1 MIRMADEQ
9 GAALLK
15 LIQPTD
21 DQNRAVRARPWIEAL
36 AREFVGGCFHGGMV
50 GGLLEALVPGE
61 TTEKFSVMLAQAMV
75 DWAHKNGPESGEAP
89 NVAEYLAQI
98 GLSAKVEE
106 LHSSLR
112 GTLANSEGLGPMWRY
127 IMQSG
132 LVRAWVALEAMT
144 EDLWTGALDRAG
156 RRLRQEAFGSVNK
169 ATGDGQGIGRRT
181 IDIAIFAKHDFNLQD
196 KLGTVL
202 APKVSFKTVD
212 GISSAYKAAFGFDQK
227 HPAPTFR
234 DRKSLEPI
242 EAMRHVIVHRG
253 GVMDAQY
260 AAKASLD
267 TSMVGRPLNFKRE
280 TLDQAVGVVAS
291 QGLYLLMQTAVWLQA
306 MDPVT
311 PPEESDPPE
320 SG

>member
-1 MIRMADEQ
+1 
-9 GAALLK
+9 
-15 LIQPTD
+15 
-21 DQNRAVRARPWIEAL
+21 
-36 AREFVGGCFHGGMV
+36 MV

-61 TTEKFSVMLAQAMV
+61 PMEKVSVMVAQAV
-75 DWAHKNGPESGEAP
+75 VNWTHTNAPKSGEAP
-89 NVAEYLAQI
+89 NVTEIMAQI
-98 GLSAKVEE
+98 GLSTKLEE
-106 LHSSLR
+106 IHSSLR
-112 GTLANSEGLGPMWRY
+112 GLLANSEGLGPMWRY

-132 LVRAWVALEAMT
+132 LVRAWAALEAMA

-156 RRLRQEAFGSVNK
+156 RRLRQEAFGSVNR

-181 IDIAIFAKHDFNLQD
+181 IDIAIFAKHDFNLRD

-227 HPAPTFR
+227 HPAPTFL

-260 AAKASLD
+260 AAKVRLDAS
-267 TSMVGRPLNFKRE
+267 MIGRPLDFKRE

-291 QGLYLLMQTAVWLQA
+291 QGLYLLMQTAVWLQT
-306 MDPVT
+306 MDPVE
-311 PPEESDPPE
+311 PPEESAPPE
-320 SG
+320 SGGPPGKP